1 MMTRRALGGLLLAA
15 TLTVG
20 VGLALFVAGCGDES
34 GAAATGAGVAGSSNT
49 VTVTGKAVVSA
60 MPDEVEVTLTVEQDA
75 ATPQAAMDS
84 ASKTAQRVVD
94 RLKAEGIQDS
104 AIETQNVVLYPVRT
118 YDPNTGKETL
128 AGYRAQNSVTVTLSD
143 AATVGKVLAAATE
156 TGVTTISG
164 PVWRLRDRDA
174 TVNEALKQAVANA
187 RTKAESLAAAGGV
200 QVGEVLMISES
211 GVDIPDNP
219 PVYWRAYDM
228 KAEAG
233 QVTEPPINPTQ
244 LDITAT
250 VTVTYALRK

>member
-1 MMTRRALGGLLLAA
+1 MTSRRGIGGLMFAAALA
-15 TLTVG
+15 VG
-20 VGLALFVAGCGDES
+20 VGLAALLAGCGSES
-34 GAAATGAGVAGSSNT
+34 GGVSTGAGVAGSSNT

-75 ATPQAAMDS
+75 ATPQAAMDL

-128 AGYRAQNSVTVTLSD
+128 AGYRAQNSVKVTVSD
-143 AATVGKVLAAATE
+143 AGTVGKVLAAATE
-156 TGVTTISG
+156 TGVTIISG

-174 TVNEALKQAVANA
+174 TINEALKQAVANA
-187 RTKAESLAAAGGV
+187 RAKAETLAAAGGV
-200 QVGEVLMISES
+200 QVGEVLMISEG

-219 PVYWRAYDM
+219 PIYWRAYDL
-228 KAEAG
+228 KAEGA
-233 QVTEPPINPTQ
+233 QVAEPPINPTQ
-244 LDITAT
+244 LDVTAT
-250 VTVTYALRK
+250 VTVTYALKR